1 MPIKI
6 TPLKVI
12 IQEEKEKETSCKAG
26 TELKNMLRLL
36 GIKATPD
43 CICTDRAMK
52 IDANG
57 CDWAEENHMLIV
69 FWLSEEASKRRLPAP
84 LWALKILVRWAIRR
98 ARKKANAV

>member
-12 IQEEKEKETSCKAG
+12 VQEEKSMFCKAG

-43 CICTDRAMK
+43 CICTDRAKTM
-52 IDANG
+52 DANG
-57 CDWAEENHMLIV
+57 CDWCEKNHMLIV
-69 FWLSEEASKRRLPAP
+69 FWLSEEASNRRLPAP
-84 LWALKILVRWAIRR
+84 LWALKILVRWAIKR
-98 ARKKANAV
+98 ARKKANAA